1 MVSVCNQF
9 HPNQLTQPPK
19 QKKSADVTILKLKRA
34 KTTYLLTLPLA
45 PTKSTY
51 NLIKELLVHIINESG
66 GLKPEDEGND
76 QDMAKDEEMV
86 KDDEDIEIPKSEFA
100 DELGDDNQTPET
112 GINVEIDD
120 LSIALPK
127 DKSAPYDNNW
137 IEVDEGTLA
146 GVTFT
151 DYDIVAFKYVD
162 DPDFQVVEAA
172 YEEQE

>member
-1 MVSVCNQF
+1 MCAIDSAINS
-9 HPNQLTQPPK
+9 PKILTQPPK
-19 QKKSADVTILKLKRA
+19 QKKTADVTILKLKRA
-34 KTTYLLTLPLA
+34 KTTYILTLPLA

-51 NLIKELLVHIINESG
+51 NLIKESLVHIINESG
-66 GLKPEDEGND
+66 GLKPEDEGD
-76 QDMAKDEEMV
+76 DTAQDEEMI
-86 KDDEDIEIPKSEFA
+86 KDEEDIEIPKSEFT
-100 DELGDDNQTPET
+100 DELGEKPET
-112 GINVEIDD
+112 GINVEIDG

>member
-1 MVSVCNQF
+1 MAIDFAIYS
-9 HPNQLTQPPK
+9 PKILTQPPK
-19 QKKSADVTILKLKRA
+19 QKKTADVTILKLKRA
-34 KTTYLLTLPLA
+34 KTTYILTLPLA

-66 GLKPEDEGND
+66 GLKPEDEGD
-76 QDMAKDEEMV
+76 QDEEMI

-100 DELGDDNQTPET
+100 DELDNDNQKPET